1 MSVLRYVSKK
11 KQVIYTIIEV
21 RISIPLN
28 QPTSMHSR
36 IGILNTSKEFTMSS
50 QELRAVVRGTY
61 DLQRLRI
68 QMGNRVTANFKAKL
82 GNSPRALTEKQ
93 LEKEAQKLLGDLR
106 ASHKRITDAIVEKYK
121 GVTPKNFIGDELIST
136 YTEYVLVNQYTE
148 LIKQEESQF
157 SSIPTILAG
166 NPVYD
171 NFLEGVAGVG
181 PQMAGVLL
189 SEIDFTRC
197 KYASSLWKLCFPKNT
212 LISTM
217 NGMIPINEL
226 VIGDKVID
234 ASGNKV
240 EVLETMS
247 HKFTGEMVTINCIGT
262 PSLTMTDE
270 HPVLVVRDGA
280 TDWMPAKNILPGDM
294 LVMPALRV
302 NDNYTVEWNAS
313 SKAIGKS
320 PRLGFPVTISDGFLY
335 LCGRFIGDGHA
346 STWKEGQYQR
356 GVCSIAFGKH
366 ESDEISHCLNISKYE
381 IGAGHVVEAD
391 RTNNLIFG
399 RNTVAT
405 CFQEWF
411 GHKAENKRIP
421 EFIMG
426 LYDPRS
432 ITMFLRGY
440 FDSDGHLVPKGKS
453 AGTIQANSVSKGLI
467 YQLQL
472 LLGKLG
478 IYGTICETKR
488 SNCTGEIDGKAFN
501 QRPLRYQLSI
511 PASDSGWLYSEA
523 SIYYKES
530 KRKVHMT
537 QSGDWLIPVKSID
550 KEAVEDIDVYNLHT
564 SNSNTYLAQNLAVHN
579 CGLDVVTIGR
589 YQNEKGEE
597 KILPA
602 RVIEMHYAENGN
614 DVALL
619 AEGKYPVTLEQ
630 VGRSRKDFCLEL
642 TEYTAKDGSTKVK
655 QGISFNPFL
664 KTKLIG
670 VLASSFLR
678 AGKTLVDGVNMSSV
692 KRLELAKSLGYK
704 PKTKS
709 EEEDEIPSGSPVDDF
724 LRANGHYVT
733 FHPSHY
739 GKMYY
744 DNRTR
749 LIFSPHHKE
758 KTTLHIHNMAL
769 RFMIKRFLVDLY
781 VHGRRSVDMP
791 VHEEYGVAKLGMI
804 PHGQDV

>member
-1 MSVLRYVSKK
+1 M
-11 KQVIYTIIEV
+11 YTIIED

-36 IGILNTSKEFTMSS
+36 IASKEFTMSS

-82 GNSPRALTEKQ
+82 GNSPKALTEKQ
-93 LEKEAQKLLGDLR
+93 LEKEAQKLLADLR

-157 SSIPTILAG
+157 STIPTILAG

-197 KYASSLWKLCFPKNT
+197 KYASSLWKL
-212 LISTM
+212 
-217 NGMIPINEL
+217 
-226 VIGDKVID
+226 
-234 ASGNKV
+234 SGV
-240 EVLETMS
+240 
-247 HKFTGEMVTINCIGT
+247 
-262 PSLTMTDE
+262 
-270 HPVLVVRDGA
+270 
-280 TDWMPAKNILPGDM
+280 
-294 LVMPALRV
+294 
-302 NDNYTVEWNAS
+302 
-313 SKAIGKS
+313 
-320 PRLGFPVTISDGFLY
+320 
-335 LCGRFIGDGHA
+335 
-346 STWKEGQYQR
+346 
-356 GVCSIAFGKH
+356 
-366 ESDEISHCLNISKYE
+366 
-381 IGAGHVVEAD
+381 
-391 RTNNLIFG
+391 
-399 RNTVAT
+399 
-405 CFQEWF
+405 
-411 GHKAENKRIP
+411 
-421 EFIMG
+421 
-426 LYDPRS
+426 
-432 ITMFLRGY
+432 
-440 FDSDGHLVPKGKS
+440 
-453 AGTIQANSVSKGLI
+453 
-467 YQLQL
+467 
-472 LLGKLG
+472 
-478 IYGTICETKR
+478 
-488 SNCTGEIDGKAFN
+488 
-501 QRPLRYQLSI
+501 
-511 PASDSGWLYSEA
+511 
-523 SIYYKES
+523 
-530 KRKVHMT
+530 
-537 QSGDWLIPVKSID
+537 
-550 KEAVEDIDVYNLHT
+550 
-564 SNSNTYLAQNLAVHN
+564 
-579 CGLDVVTIGR
+579 DVVTIGH

-597 KILPA
+597 KLLPA
-602 RVIEMHYAENGN
+602 RVI
-614 DVALL
+614 
-619 AEGKYPVTLEQ
+619 
-630 VGRSRKDFCLEL
+630 DFCLEL

-724 LRANGHYVT
+724 LRANGHDVM

-744 DNRTR
+744 DNRAR
-749 LIFSPHHKE
+749 LVASPHHKE
-758 KTTLHIHNMAL
+758 KTALHIHNMAL
-769 RFMIKRFLVDLY
+769 RFMVKRFLVDLY
-781 VHGRRSVDMP
+781 VHGRKSVGMP